1 MLFFLLKTFSLILF
15 FCQETG
21 HSTSKYFVIRD
32 SHKSAYVFFS
42 TFNFNL
48 IPLLWIYAL
57 VIYILL
63 QISFVRAYFTRRVL
77 LPRKSSAALGKF
89 LLIKRLNWNIT
100 YIFFVCGVTLSWKIF
115 QLSISPERFL
125 TKVSESFLFIWYRL
139 LKLESFFSFHLMLRP
154 PNIAFVQ
161 KMRQKSCVKPA
172 ASKDY
177 LLFVFDIFLLILSF
191 YYWNRLNFF

>member
-15 FCQETG
+15 FCQEAG

-32 SHKSAYVFFS
+32 SHKFAYVFCS

-63 QISFVRAYFTRRVL
+63 RISFVRAYFTRRVL
-77 LPRKSSAALGKF
+77 LPRKSSAALGTF

-100 YIFFVCGVTLSWKIF
+100 YFFLFVELLCLGKFSSCQYPLKDSSLK
-115 QLSISPERFL
+115 FL
-125 TKVSESFLFIWYRL
+125 KVSYS
-139 LKLESFFSFHLMLRP
+139 
-154 PNIAFVQ
+154 
-161 KMRQKSCVKPA
+161 
-172 ASKDY
+172 
-177 LLFVFDIFLLILSF
+177 FDIGF
-191 YYWNRLNFF
+191 WN